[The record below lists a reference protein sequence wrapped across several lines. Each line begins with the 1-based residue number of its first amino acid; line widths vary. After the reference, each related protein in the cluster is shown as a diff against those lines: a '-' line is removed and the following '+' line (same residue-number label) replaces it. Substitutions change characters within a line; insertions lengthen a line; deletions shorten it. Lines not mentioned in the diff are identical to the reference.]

1 MAAGG
6 AAVAASGAR
15 MGKDS
20 TAPPDSFGFH
30 APTCLLFGPGQLGHL
45 HEQAMPGKRA
55 MLVVSNGKSMRAN
68 GYLDRTLEQLRLAG
82 VDTVLFDKV
91 AANPTKQV
99 VEEGASFAR
108 EHGAEFIVA
117 LGGGSVMGTAK
128 VMALLAPQPPDGL
141 WDYSTGST
149 GRHLPLQRP
158 EMPWVAIT
166 TTAGTGSE
174 VDCGGVIS
182 KLDTHE
188 KIGISP
194 PTTSRGSPWSTRSSC

>member
-1 MAAGG
+1 
-6 AAVAASGAR
+6 

-30 APTCLLFGPGQLGHL
+30 APTRLLFGPGQLGHL

-117 LGGGSVMGTAK
+117 LGGGSVMGAAK
-128 VMALLAPQPPDGL
+128 VMALLAPPC
-141 WDYSTGST
+141 
-149 GRHLPLQRP
+149 RP
-158 EMPWVAIT
+158 TACGTTPREAPVAT
-166 TTAGTGSE
+166 CRSRGPRCRGWP
-174 VDCGGVIS
+174 
-182 KLDTHE
+182 
-188 KIGISP
+188 SP
-194 PTTSRGSPWSTRSSC
+194 PRRAPAPRSTAAG